1 MEHVSVEELVKEI
14 RITID
19 ENRAESFYLKSETD
33 NMELN
38 EIIRSKLLDAVRAV
52 SEEAPVSMLDAMPMD
67 IPEAAQ
73 YMQTDGSGY
82 VVLPPDFL
90 RLVYFKMCSWRTG
103 VYEAADENSDVA
115 MMQLNPFTRGTP
127 LKPVCVLSHDLS
139 GNRTLEYYTAG
150 YLNNGNYYR
159 RDHRID
165 RALYL
170 PIPSVENG
178 TVSFGRLLRP
188 AIVNYCAG
196 LTLLSRKE
204 AELAEVFFNLA
215 KSSFK

>member
-19 ENRAESFYLKSETD
+19 ENRTENSYLKSETN
-33 NMELN
+33 NMELD

-67 IPEAAQ
+67 IPAAAQ

-90 RLVYFKMCSWRTG
+90 RLVYFKMYSWRTG
-103 VYEAADENSDVA
+103 VYEAVDESSDVA
-115 MMQLNPFTRGTP
+115 MMQLNLFTRGTP
-127 LKPVCVLSHDLS
+127 LKPVCVFSHDLS
-139 GNRTLEYYTAG
+139 GNRTLEYYTVG
-150 YLNNGNYYR
+150 YLSNGNYHR

-165 RALYL
+165 RSLYL
-170 PIPSVENG
+170 PMPSIENG
-178 TVSFGRLLRP
+178 IVSFGHLLRP
-188 AIVNYCAG
+188 AIVNYGAG
-196 LTLLSRKE
+196 LALLSRKE
-204 AELAEVFFNLA
+204 VELAEVFFNLA
-215 KSSFK
+215 KSNLK